1 MIPTRRT
8 LRAQLELLDKVLPH
22 TSSTRFWVRQAQ
34 RENGDWTS
42 NLALILAAQRKQS
55 PSQVAQELMEKLSW
69 PDGVWGTIEERK
81 GFLNFRMND
90 ETLRAAVATANAQGE
105 RFGVGESLQ
114 NQRIVVEF
122 VSADPSGALPFGLSR
137 IAVLGDSLCRLLT
150 LQGANVTREWYLN
163 DDETSA
169 KMKLLGES
177 VASHYLTLL
186 GQAHEAPE
194 GVLNDVFVRDLAE
207 IIARRDG
214 SAHLLMAD
222 EERAALFA
230 HEAVQTSVQ
239 MQKDAM
245 NRLGV
250 RFDVWTS
257 EAALKR
263 EGRIENAISRL
274 RERGL
279 TYERDGAQW
288 LQTSRF
294 GDDADRVLVRANG
307 RPTYL
312 ASDIAYHI
320 FKNERG
326 FELLLNIW
334 TGEHRPY
341 VERTR
346 AALSA
351 AGYDAQKLE
360 VLPCEGARFLKDGRP
375 VSRGKNGGAWT
386 LDDALDEIDADTLK
400 FFMLRTNADERVA
413 IDDETARRDDET
425 NLAYAARLL
434 PTRLQNMIAQ
444 AENATS
450 ENAKSANMT
459 DASAASESANIE
471 YSKSENAANE
481 NAANESATSES
492 ATGEDVKS
500 AFSDEEREVVRLIAL
515 WPDTAENAALE
526 RAPHRVANFVSD
538 LSKAVRAVLW
548 ATRPNAPVAS
558 TEVLRAALVVSQNAL
573 NVLGMSGAKM

>member
-1 MIPTRRT
+1 MPKNITRET
-8 LRAQLELLDKVLPH
+8 LRAQLEKVLPEEV
-22 TSSTRFWVRQAQ
+22 SSTRFWVRQAPSS
-34 RENGDWTS
+34 EHGDWTS
-42 NLALILAAQRKQS
+42 NIVLILAARTKQT
-55 PSQVAQELMEKLSW
+55 PSQVATSLLAKVPKDGLS
-69 PDGVWGTIEERK
+69 IEERK

-90 ETLRAAVATANAQGE
+90 ETLRQAIADAIEQGE
-105 RFGVGESLQ
+105 RFGAGNALQ
-114 NQRIVVEF
+114 DKRIVVEF

-137 IAVLGDSLCRLLT
+137 IAALGDSLCRLLT
-150 LQGANVTREWYLN
+150 LQGASVTREWYLN

-186 GQAHEAPE
+186 GQPHEAPE
-194 GVLNDVFVRDLAE
+194 GVLNDSFVRDLAE
-207 IIARRDG
+207 TIARRDG
-214 SAHLLMAD
+214 SAHLLMPD

-230 HEAVQTSVQ
+230 HQAVQTSVQ
-239 MQKDAM
+239 MQKNAM
-245 NRLGV
+245 QRFGV

-263 EGRIENAISRL
+263 EGRIEGAISRL

-279 TYERDGAQW
+279 TYERDCAQW

-294 GDDADRVLVRANG
+294 GDEADRVLVRANG

-326 FELLLNIW
+326 FEILLNIW

-351 AGYDAQKLE
+351 AGYDAGKLE

-375 VSRGKNGGAWT
+375 VSRGKDGGAWT

-400 FFMLRTNADERVA
+400 FFLLRHNADERVA

-425 NLAYAARLL
+425 NPAYAARLL
-434 PTRLQNMIAQ
+434 PTRLQNLIAQ
-444 AENATS
+444 
-450 ENAKSANMT
+450 
-459 DASAASESANIE
+459 SESNPQNVDIE
-471 YSKSENAANE
+471 YSKRE
-481 NAANESATSES
+481 
-492 ATGEDVKS
+492 
-500 AFSDEEREVVRLIAL
+500 FSDEEREVARLIAL

-548 ATRPNAPVAS
+548 ATRPNAPAAS
-558 TEVLRAALVVSQNAL
+558 PQVLRAALVVAQNAL
-573 NVLGMSGAKM
+573 HALGMSGAKM